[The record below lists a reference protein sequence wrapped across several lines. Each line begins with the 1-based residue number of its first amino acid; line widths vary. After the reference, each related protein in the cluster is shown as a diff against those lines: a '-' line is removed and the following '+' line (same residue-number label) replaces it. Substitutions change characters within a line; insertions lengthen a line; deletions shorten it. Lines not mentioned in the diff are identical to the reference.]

1 MKCFSLQRY
10 KSNSKCYIIHRK
22 KRNEG
27 FIIPSIR
34 ESCSVMPFVPD
45 LPLIPRSPAIRHR
58 DKRIIP
64 KTVNYRTG
72 GLDITASFWAGRY
85 GHSRSLQKDDMYYLC
100 GQDVYEGYTNQETK
114 NVWKG
119 WSPQLQINYMV
130 DNNHSHLQGKESQP

>member
-1 MKCFSLQRY
+1 MFKNGDHDGCNDDD
-10 KSNSKCYIIHRK
+10 SN
-22 KRNEG
+22 G
-27 FIIPSIR
+27 FCPQAGRGWTSDR
-34 ESCSVMPFVPD
+34 RSGRTA
-45 LPLIPRSPAIRHR
+45 PLCECGTAFLAR
-58 DKRIIP
+58 
-64 KTVNYRTG
+64 VNYRTG

-85 GHSRSLQKDDMYYLC
+85 GHSKLLQKDDMYYLC